1 MKNHLGI
8 SLKESPR
15 LLTRLQTMTYPTGLR
30 FCLKR
35 PREVGLLM
43 LVIFSINA
51 HAFDDIKI
59 AGATVSP
66 TLNLRAGL
74 QYGMGINYGLGA
86 LDDIGERERSVLY
99 LSIKPGF
106 TTSWKTETA
115 EAYGGF
121 SAVLAT
127 TTLDGEIS
135 GQVARSGDE
144 AFETDHAY
152 FGWRND
158 TFDLSFGGQEYTVG
172 DGFIV
177 GDGNFNQGGE
187 DGQYWSGSFLS
198 WRNSAILKTSLKHAK
213 VEAFWLRTD
222 RDLGDSRVAGIN
234 IETTD
239 SLAWGKLGVLFL
251 EVLEGDR
258 FNLDGIQ
265 AWNIRGHDVH
275 LPMFP
280 NLSFFGEWVLE
291 RGSDEDGGGRDNDAT
306 GWYVEAQYSFK
317 DLPWAPKFNYRYA
330 RLSGD
335 EAGTADNEEYR
346 GLFYT
351 IFKRDWDTWYQGEI
365 AGEYH
370 LFNQNQ
376 ITHMVKAKVFPRERW
391 ALMVHYYS
399 HDLEE
404 PHYFATPTSSTD
416 WADEVNVGVEYFLG
430 GRFYGYA
437 GIAWSTPNSAAKEIF
452 GSDDFTVVQSF
463 VSYTF

>member
-1 MKNHLGI
+1 MLPNKIGKLYARVVGAFCDVIPLLILGI
-8 SLKESPR
+8 VAS
-15 LLTRLQTMTYPTGLR
+15 TD
-30 FCLKR
+30 
-35 PREVGLLM
+35 
-43 LVIFSINA
+43 A
-51 HAFDDIKI
+51 HAFDDIDV
-59 AGATVSP
+59 AGAIVSP

-74 QYGMGINYGLGA
+74 QYGTGINFGLGA
-86 LDDIGERERSVLY
+86 LDDIGERERSTLY

-106 TTSWKTETA
+106 TASWKRDEY

-158 TFDLSFGGQEYTVG
+158 IFDLSFGGQEYTVG

-187 DGQYWSGSFLS
+187 DGQYWTGSFLA
-198 WRNSAILKTSLKHAK
+198 WRNSAILKTTLRHLKAE
-213 VEAFWLRTD
+213 VFWLRTD

-234 IETTD
+234 IETTET
-239 SLAWGKLGVLFL
+239 LTWGKFGALFL
-251 EVLEGDR
+251 EVLEGNV
-258 FNLDGIQ
+258 FNLDGIE
-265 AWNIRGHDVH
+265 AWNFRGHDVH
-275 LPMFP
+275 HPDFP
-280 NLSFFGEWVLE
+280 ELSFFGEWVLE
-291 RGSDEDGGGRDNDAT
+291 RGTDKDGGGQDNNAT
-306 GWYVEAQYSFK
+306 GWYIEAQYVFSK
-317 DLPWAPKFNYRYA
+317 LAWKPKFNYRYA

-376 ITHMVKAKVFPRERW
+376 ITHMAKAKIFPHPRW
-391 ALMVHYYS
+391 AVMLHYYS

-404 PHYFATPTSSTD
+404 PHYFSTPTASTD
-416 WADEVNVGVEYFLG
+416 WADEVNIGVEYFLG
-430 GRFYGYA
+430 QRAYSYVGL
-437 GIAWSTPNSAAKEIF
+437 AWSTPNSAAKEVF
-452 GSDDFTVVQSF
+452 GSDDFTVLQWF